1 MVSIKDVGKYSTFT
15 SATPVAQAPTT
26 IVIGPKRNAK
36 MIVGFTSP
44 GEIAQAVADVRRS
57 GT

>member
-1 MVSIKDVGKYSTFT
+1 M
-15 SATPVAQAPTT
+15 
-26 IVIGPKRNAK
+26 VIGPKRNAVL
-36 MIVGFTSP
+36 IVGFTSP